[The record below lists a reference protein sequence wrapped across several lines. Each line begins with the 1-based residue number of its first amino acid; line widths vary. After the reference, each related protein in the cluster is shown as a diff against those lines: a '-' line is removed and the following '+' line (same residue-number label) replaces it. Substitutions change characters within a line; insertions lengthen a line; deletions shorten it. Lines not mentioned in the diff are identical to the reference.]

1 MLDTAPATP
10 AAEVYTGVLYDA
22 LGLATLDTAARRRA
36 NRWLVVISALH
47 GAVRPG
53 DRITAYRLS
62 MGSTLPGLG
71 PLAAVWRP
79 RPGPGAARRRRARGR
94 RRLPVGVVRRRV
106 APGRRPRPRW
116 VQVRV
121 PGASHMA
128 KHTRGLVARHLCQV
142 GATPALGAGAARR
155 RGRRV
160 RRAPRGTRERQGPV
174 GAGRGGPVT
183 AADAVALLERLLPVV
198 VFLLA
203 ITVVAE
209 VAERAG
215 VFDVAGHWV
224 AHAGRHRAWALW
236 LLFALLAVGCTIVL
250 SLDTTAVLL
259 TPVGLA
265 VARQVDLDARVFAV
279 TTLWIANTGSLLLPV
294 SNLTNLLALQ
304 HLRAAGARARRLRA
318 ARVGSRARLHRG
330 DAGPGGLLHRR
341 TLTRSYA
348 VDPPADP
355 HDACCCAGP
364 PWCAWPSARSSPR
377 APRRGPSRSSRRRCC
392 SGWPGGAPR
401 SCCRGCRCRG

>member
-1 MLDTAPATP
+1 MLILLPPSESKANRRRGRPADPSTLSFPELGPTRARVAPALAEVSRAPEAPALLGVSARLLDEVARNLVLDTAPATP

-22 LGLATLDTAARRRA
+22 LGLATLDPAARRRA
-36 NRWLVVISALH
+36 NRWLVVVSALH

-53 DRITAYRLS
+53 DRITPYRLS

-71 PLAAVWRP
+71 PARVRCGDP
-79 RPGPGAARRRRARGR
+79 RWTRCCPPSPPAGWSSTAGR
-94 RRLPVGVVRRRV
+94 RRMPPRGAR
-106 APGRRPRPRW
+106 APTSPRAGCRSGCREPATWPSTPAASWPGTSARSARRPARCPPCATW
-116 VQVRV
+116 W
-121 PGASHMA
+121 PG
-128 KHTRGLVARHLCQV
+128 L
-142 GATPALGAGAARR
+142 
-155 RGRRV
+155 
-160 RRAPRGTRERQGPV
+160 RRAPRGTRERPGTVGPRR
-174 GAGRGGPVT
+174 GARVT

-224 AHAGRHRAWALW
+224 AHAGRHRRGLLW

-294 SNLTNLLALQ
+294 SNLTNLLALNTFERQ
-304 HLRAAGARARRLRA
+304 GLGHADYVRL
-318 ARVGSRARLHRG
+318 
-330 DAGPGGLLHRR
+330 
-341 TLTRSYA
+341 
-348 VDPPADP
+348 
-355 HDACCCAGP
+355 
-364 PWCAWPSARSSPR
+364 AW
-377 APRRGPSRSSRRRCC
+377 
-392 SGWPGGAPR
+392 APR
-401 SCCRGCRCRG
+401 SPASW